1 MMVVIQDG
9 LSGNGMSIVFTVVFI
24 TLLIYLL
31 LTIVMGNKE
40 KRKLEKARDLI
51 EEGHQKILNGTTDD
65 GYYRESVERNPNTQT
80 SIPEYGRKPEARS
93 DLVKEDDY
101 VEWSKYW
108 SHNSK

>member
-1 MMVVIQDG
+1 
-9 LSGNGMSIVFTVVFI
+9 MSIVFTVVFI